1 MKNLLTRI
9 LSGSIYVVLVVLAI
23 MTIRYTPV
31 LFLVVFGLLTA
42 LCLWEV
48 YKVTQEGDV
57 MSPLFTIIDILGG
70 VGVFLAFFLMYS
82 GTADT
87 ASGSRSFWMLPII
100 IYLLVR
106 VPLQLYSPI
115 THAVHSLER
124 SFYGIAFVAVPMGM
138 ANSIGAVGS
147 PMMLL
152 AIFILLWVNDSGAY
166 LVGSA
171 IGKHKLFERISP
183 HKSWEGFWGGAIAS
197 IVVAAVLGS
206 YMGQYFPMS
215 SNDIPLPL
223 WGWIGMGLI
232 VPIFGTLGDLSE
244 SLLKRTVGV
253 KDTSHIIPGHGG
265 FLDRLDSF
273 LMACPATLVYFIL
286 LKTYF

>member
-1 MKNLLTRI
+1 MLI
-9 LSGSIYVVLVVLAI
+9 VLAI
-23 MTIRYTPV
+23 ITIQYTPV

-42 LCLWEV
+42 LCLWET

-57 MSPLFTIIDILGG
+57 ISPLFTIIDLLGG

-82 GTADT
+82 GTGDA

-100 IYLLVR
+100 IYLIVR
-106 VPLQLYSPI
+106 TSLQLYSPM

-124 SFYGIAFVAVPMGM
+124 SFYGIAFVALPMGM
-138 ANSIGAVGS
+138 ANSICAVGS

-171 IGKHKLFERISP
+171 IGKHKLFERVSP
-183 HKSWEGFWGGAIAS
+183 HKSWEGFWGGTIAS
-197 IVVAAVLGS
+197 IVVAAVLGH
-206 YMGQYFPMS
+206 YFGQHFTLGIDGGGHSM
-215 SNDIPLPL
+215 PLAA
-223 WGWIGMGLI
+223 WIGMGLI
-232 VPIFGTLGDLSE
+232 VSVFGTLGDLSE

-286 LKTYF
+286 LKIYF